1 MQTPRSLQGSMS
13 PLTALTLPGLGSDKA
28 GTPTA
33 AASAANPTLA
43 AAMAGMP
50 LAQMLHMGPGMSGR
64 HPGHPG
70 PPGLSRLG
78 SGLPATP
85 PAPLPSSTTSLSLP
99 GTEPHWVHIYGRA
112 STGDDHCH
120 SKGAPHYCASH
131 CSLLGLHE
139 TKSHRA

>member
-1 MQTPRSLQGSMS
+1 MRASALQTPRTVQGSAS

-64 HPGHPG
+64 HPGHLG

-78 SGLPATP
+78 SGLAASPL
-85 PAPLPSSTTSLSLP
+85 APLPSSTTSLSLP
-99 GTEPHWVHIYGRA
+99 GTDAHGM
-112 STGDDHCH
+112 HCM
-120 SKGAPHYCASH
+120 ADQQWC
-131 CSLLGLHE
+131 
-139 TKSHRA
+139 

>member
-1 MQTPRSLQGSMS
+1 MQTPRSAQGSAS
-13 PLTALTLPGLGSDKA
+13 PLTALVLPGLGSEKA

-64 HPGHPG
+64 HSGHLG
-70 PPGLSRLG
+70 PPGPSRLG
-78 SGLPATP
+78 SGVPASA

-99 GTEPHWVHIYGRA
+99 GTDA
-112 STGDDHCH
+112 
-120 SKGAPHYCASH
+120 
-131 CSLLGLHE
+131 
-139 TKSHRA
+139 